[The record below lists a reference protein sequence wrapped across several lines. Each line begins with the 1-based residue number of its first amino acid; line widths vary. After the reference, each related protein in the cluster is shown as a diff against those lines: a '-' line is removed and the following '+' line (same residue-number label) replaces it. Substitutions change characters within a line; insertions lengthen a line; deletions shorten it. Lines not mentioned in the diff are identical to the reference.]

1 MSEILGIQFYNS
13 GTADLFNALNNEGG
27 LLTVPAAPALVTIPK
42 DKPYYDSLIHSDY
55 VIADSGFMALIWNS
69 ISSNK
74 VIRIS
79 GLEFINYFLDHT
91 SEVIG
96 SVMTVNPGALDAKI
110 NTEYLISKGIKTSS
124 ELSYEAP
131 FYKGNIQDEVLLQ
144 LIEDK
149 KPEWVIINIGG
160 GTQEKLGLYLRQHLS
175 YKPAIV
181 CTGAAL
187 AFKTG
192 RQVKVS
198 SWMDKLYIGWLAR
211 CIAKPKM
218 YIPRYMSAFKL
229 INLIFKYKNKQYKY
243 N

>member
-13 GTADLFNALNNEGG
+13 GTGDLFNSLNKDGG

-55 VIADSGFMALIWNS
+55 VIADSGFMALIWNM
-69 ISSNK
+69 ISKNK

-91 SEVIG
+91 SEVKG
-96 SVMTVNPGALDAKI
+96 KVMTVNPGAVDAKI
-110 NTEYLISKGIKTSS
+110 NTDYLISKGINTSS

-131 FYKGNIQDEVLLQ
+131 FYKGNIKDEVLLQ

-149 KPEWVIINIGG
+149 KPEWVIVNIGG
-160 GTQEKLGLYLRQHLS
+160 GTQEKLGLYLRQNLS
-175 YKPAIV
+175 YKPAII

-229 INLIFKYKNKQYKY
+229 INLLFKYKNKQYKY

>member
-13 GTADLFNALNNEGG
+13 GTGDLFNALNNEGG

-69 ISSNK
+69 ISKNK

-91 SEVIG
+91 SEVKG
-96 SVMTVNPGALDAKI
+96 SVMTVNPGPVDAKI
-110 NTEYLISKGIKTSS
+110 NTDYLISKGIHTST

>member
-1 MSEILGIQFYNS
+1 MSEILGIQFYNK
-13 GTADLFNALNNEGG
+13 GTDQLFAALNHQGG
-27 LLTVPAAPALVTIPK
+27 LMTVPAAPALVNIPK
-42 DKPYYDSLIHSDY
+42 DKHYYDSLIHSDY
-55 VIADSGFMALIWNS
+55 VIADSGYMALIWN
-69 ISSNK
+69 IFFKHK

-79 GLEFINYFLDHT
+79 GLEFINYFLEHA
-91 SEVIG
+91 SEVKG
-96 SVMTVNPGALDAKI
+96 QVLTVNPGAEDGRI
-110 NTEYLISKGIKTSS
+110 NTEYLISKGIQTNT
-124 ELSYEAP
+124 ELCYEAP
-131 FYKGNIQDEVLLQ
+131 FYKNGVQDEVLLQ
-144 LIEDK
+144 KIEAAR
-149 KPEWVIINIGG
+149 PNWVVINIGG

-175 YKPAIV
+175 YKPAII

-211 CIAKPKM
+211 CIAKPKL

-229 INLIFKYKNKQYKY
+229 IGLIFKYKNNQYKY

>member
-1 MSEILGIQFYNS
+1 MSEILGIKFYNS
-13 GTADLFNALNNEGG
+13 GTGNLFDALNNSGG

-55 VIADSGFMALIWNS
+55 VIADSGFMALVWNLFFK
-69 ISSNK
+69 NK

-79 GLEFINYFLDHT
+79 GLEFINYFLDHA
-91 SEVIG
+91 SEVKG
-96 SVMTVNPGALDAKI
+96 TVLTVNPGATDARI
-110 NTEYLISKGIKTSS
+110 NTEFLKDKGIKTDVD
-124 ELSYEAP
+124 LAYEAP
-131 FYKGNIQDEVLLQ
+131 FYKESIQDELL
-144 LIEDK
+144 LKMIETQ
-149 KPEWVIINIGG
+149 KPNWVIINIGG
-160 GTQEKLGLYLRQHLS
+160 GTQEKLGLYIRQNLS
-175 YKPAIV
+175 YKPAII

-229 INLIFKYKNKQYKY
+229 ISLLFKYKNKQYKY